1 MSGNTAPLA
10 ASFSSSDDETPSPP
24 PPIKLVL
31 AAESTNHPTV
41 DNYDLDN
48 NDDYTLSEKMVH
60 YLGGH
65 VMPDHWLACKACLV
79 FMAGCMLVG
88 KLAPM
93 SKATMQNTC
102 LEGYRSLVSKLDPT
116 YHGDDARAFFLASF
130 RNKHKLISG
139 ELLYCYFQDS
149 RSKMQSHLVP
159 LLPKEFMTMKS
170 GRGYHETCHNVIVA
184 NFCKEYVQG
193 TNNRLAMMTQS
204 EADQLTPPQFWEYK
218 KPPWTFF
225 LCVKIFRRHPQL
237 APNVVEVLDDV
248 ANRPVTEAGTKRKAQ
263 IAAYEKRNKENKQM
277 MIKQEQ
283 GNAVDNIL
291 IAQNQKK
298 ALWAKVVMAKAM
310 AESANVTRKLGEI
323 DAHKRNLNL
332 LERYRHDVIGENV
345 YNARVL
351 ELLTSMPSPKS
362 FADNCA
368 VICIDGDDDAI
379 CERQD
384 SPSNK
389 EIRGDE

>member
-1 MSGNTAPLA
+1 
-10 ASFSSSDDETPSPP
+10 
-24 PPIKLVL
+24 
-31 AAESTNHPTV
+31 
-41 DNYDLDN
+41 
-48 NDDYTLSEKMVH
+48 
-60 YLGGH
+60 
-65 VMPDHWLACKACLV
+65 
-79 FMAGCMLVG
+79 
-88 KLAPM
+88 
-93 SKATMQNTC
+93 
-102 LEGYRSLVSKLDPT
+102 
-116 YHGDDARAFFLASF
+116 
-130 RNKHKLISG
+130 
-139 ELLYCYFQDS
+139 
-149 RSKMQSHLVP
+149 
-159 LLPKEFMTMKS
+159 
-170 GRGYHETCHNVIVA
+170 
-184 NFCKEYVQG
+184 
-193 TNNRLAMMTQS
+193 
-204 EADQLTPPQFWEYK
+204 
-218 KPPWTFF
+218 
-225 LCVKIFRRHPQL
+225 
-237 APNVVEVLDDV
+237 
-248 ANRPVTEAGTKRKAQ
+248 
-263 IAAYEKRNKENKQM
+263 M